1 MMKFTTKEYDSAK
14 HILAIPDHYV
24 AIARTA
30 AKATAASG
38 MVVSKNGRFIIK
50 AGTVYPA
57 NNETAI
63 GLVMQDYD
71 VTDSDA
77 SMAIIIHGFVRADRL
92 PETLSETAKSVLPQI
107 TVIATITGSKEEEG
121 DQP

>member
-30 AKATAASG
+30 AKATDVSG
-38 MVVSKNGRFIIK
+38 IVVSENGRFIIK

-92 PETLSETAKSVLPQI
+92 PAALSETAKQVLPQI
-107 TVIATITGSKEEEG
+107 TVIAAITASEKG
-121 DQP
+121 D

>member
-24 AIARTA
+24 AIACTA
-30 AKATAASG
+30 PKATAADG
-38 MVVSKNGRFIIK
+38 MVVSENGRFIIK

-92 PETLSETAKSVLPQI
+92 PHDLSAEAKPVLPQI
-107 TVIATITGSKEEEG
+107 TVIGTIINSKKG
-121 DQP
+121 D

>member
-1 MMKFTTKEYDSAK
+1 MMKFTVKEYDSAK

-30 AKATAASG
+30 KKATAADD
-38 MVVSKNGRFIIK
+38 MVVIENGRFIIK

-77 SMAIIIHGFVRADRL
+77 SMAIIIHGFVREDRL
-92 PETLSETAKSVLPQI
+92 PTALSETAKRVLPQI
-107 TVIATITGSKEEEG
+107 TVIATIATIAK
-121 DQP
+121 